1 MALVKFVAGTA
12 ASYAALE
19 PKDAD
24 TLYFITDAHRIYKGD
39 VQMSGD
45 VYSVVGTFPAVGDA
59 VAGTVYVQSSD
70 GAVSYFNGTSYQPI
84 VKASANTINGAG
96 DNNHFPTT
104 AAVVA
109 YVTNAIGDLD
119 VSALEGRVDTLETE
133 MDAAQASIT
142 TITGDGEGS
151 IAKAKTDAIAA
162 AKSYTDQEAAKKANL
177 QHTHAIADVNG
188 LQDALDGK
196 ANSVHTHTTA
206 QVTGLDT
213 ALAGKADKETTLA
226 GYGIADAY
234 TQTQTDT
241 KIAEAVA
248 AAPHLKRQI
257 VEELPAVG
265 SADANTIYMVPQG
278 DGTVDDPG
286 TATSHYNEYM
296 LINGAFE
303 LIGSSQVDLTGY
315 ATETFVTNAIN
326 ALDVA
331 DTAVANQYV
340 SQVVETDGK
349 IAVTRVE
356 LPVKSVTEGSANGT
370 IAVNGADVKVHGL
383 GSAAYTEASAYET
396 AGAAAAAIAAL
407 DKADS
412 AQAGQYVSAV
422 SQENGVITVTRATL
436 PTAPE
441 ITEGSTD
448 GTIAVGDEDVPVHG
462 LGSAAFTES
471 TDYATAAQGT
481 LADTALQKADI
492 TTGGTNGTITVDGG
506 EVAVKGLGSAA
517 YTASTAYATAA
528 QGTKADEAHAALTWG
543 TL

>member
-12 ASYAALE
+12 AQFQDLS
-19 PKDAD
+19 PKDAN
-24 TLYFITDAHRIYKGD
+24 TLYFITDERRIYKGD
-39 VQMSGD
+39 IPYSGGIYQT
-45 VYSVVGTFPAVGDA
+45 VTAFPEAGNAAVNTLYVNTATGE
-59 VAGTVYVQSSD
+59 VA
-70 GAVSYFNGTSYQPI
+70 YFNGTSMQTVVPATG
-84 VKASANTINGAG
+84 KTISGAG
-96 DNNHFPTT
+96 DDTHLATT
-104 AAVVA
+104 KAVVD
-109 YVTNAIGDLD
+109 YVATKLTELD

-151 IAKAKTDAIAA
+151 IAKAKADAIAA
-162 AKSYTDQEAAKKANL
+162 AKTYTDQEAAKKANL

-196 ANSVHTHTTA
+196 ANATHTHTTA

-213 ALAGKADKETTLA
+213 ALAGKADKATTLE
-226 GYGIADAY
+226 GYGITDAY
-234 TQTQTDT
+234 TKGQTDS
-241 KIAEAVA
+241 KIAEAIA
-248 AAPHLKRQI
+248 AAPHLKREI
-257 VEELPAVG
+257 VQDLPAVG

-278 DGTVDDPG
+278 GSTSDPG
-286 TATSHYNEYM
+286 TAASHYNEYM

-349 IAVTRVE
+349 IAVTRAE

-370 IAVNGADVKVHGL
+370 IAVNGADVNVHGL
-383 GSAAYTEASAYET
+383 GSAAYTDAADYEA
-396 AGAAAAAIAAL
+396 AGAAAAAVAAL

-422 SQENGVITVTRATL
+422 SQENGIITVTRAQLPAAATL
-436 PTAPE
+436 VEGTAN
-441 ITEGSTD
+441 
-448 GTIAVGDEDVPVHG
+448 GTVKFNGTDVPVHG

-471 TDYATAAQGT
+471 GAYATAAQGA
-481 LADTALQKADI
+481 LANTALQKADI
-492 TTGGTNGTITVDGG
+492 TTGTANGTIAVEGTN
-506 EVAVKGLGSAA
+506 VAVKGLGTAA

-543 TL
+543 SL